1 MYLRIFSWYGTGWLS
16 LITTVTGWAG
26 CWPRFCWL
34 IDLYYLRCI
43 LGSVPDISTELGRVE
58 LDDLLVE
65 LETIEGNID
74 NLTTIKHLQLKTMGT
89 IRFQV
94 QVSNQ
99 HTIRNRIYFFKTFS
113 HYNSILV
120 TQYFLKLAFGPL
132 AFPQSQNKIFIGWW
146 ICYNYYRRIY

>member
-1 MYLRIFSWYGTGWLS
+1 MGQVDCPWS
-16 LITTVTGWAG
+16 LLWQVELDAG
-26 CWPRFCWL
+26 LVFVDWL
-34 IDLYYLRCI
+34 IDLCYLRCI

-65 LETIEGNID
+65 LKTIEGNID

-99 HTIRNRIYFFKTFS
+99 HTILNRIYFYQTFS
-113 HYNSILV
+113 RSNSILV
-120 TQYFLKLAFGPL
+120 TQYFLK
-132 AFPQSQNKIFIGWW
+132 N
-146 ICYNYYRRIY
+146 